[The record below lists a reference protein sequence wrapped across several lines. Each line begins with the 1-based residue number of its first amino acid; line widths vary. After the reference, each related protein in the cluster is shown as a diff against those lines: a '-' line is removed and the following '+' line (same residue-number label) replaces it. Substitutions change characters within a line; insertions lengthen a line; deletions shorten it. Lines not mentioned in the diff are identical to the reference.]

1 MPSLLGSTVALN
13 YLKTKP
19 STQLGTRQLRM
30 IKITVNNGGSVTVDM
45 TKQSG
50 STGSYLDSNS
60 YYSAAVRALIMH
72 AEVYAVYQPSSTIF
86 MALVADNT
94 AQDSDSST
102 NVPGGWGDT
111 EAAMAAA
118 INGVDAIDP
127 PSPTTGYDGTVTIT
141 TGSVVGATITW
152 A

>member
-19 STQLGTRQLRM
+19 TTQLGTRALRM
-30 IKITVNNGGSVTVDM
+30 VKVTVNNAGSTSVDL
-45 TKQSG
+45 TKQTG

-60 YYSAAVRALIMH
+60 YYSAAVRALIIHM
-72 AEVYAVYQPSSTIF
+72 EVYAVYQPSSTIF

-94 AQDSDSST
+94 AQDSDANT
-102 NVPGGWGDT
+102 NAPGGYGDA
-111 EAAMAAA
+111 ELAIAAA

-127 PSPTTGYDGTVTIT
+127 PTPTTGYDSTVTIT